1 MGLDQSAYATKG
13 DQHEDIATWRTH
25 NRLQGGM
32 EDLWESKG
40 RPDFCRSEATPMGDF
55 NCIPV
60 ELTMADID
68 SLEYSINNFELPETG
83 GFFFGNDSYFWT
95 DEEGNPYPDNHYYY
109 KDNDLYFIR
118 KARDLINKGWKVF
131 YDCWW

>member
-13 DQHEDIATWRTH
+13 NKTDTLASWRKH
-25 NRLQGGM
+25 NRLQGWM

-40 RPDFCRSEATPMGDF
+40 RPNFDSSEANPMGDF

-60 ELTMADID
+60 ELTMEDID
-68 SLEYSINNFELPETG
+68 SLEDAILNYNLPETG

-95 DEEGNPYPDNHYYY
+95 DEEGNPYPDNEYYY
-109 KDNDLYFIR
+109 KENDLDFIQN
-118 KARDLINKGWKVF
+118 ARNLLGKGWKVF

>member
-13 DQHEDIATWRTH
+13 EQHEDIATWRKH
-25 NRLQGGM
+25 NRLQGWM
-32 EDLWESKG
+32 E
-40 RPDFCRSEATPMGDF
+40 ANPMGDF
-55 NCIPV
+55 NCIPL
-60 ELTMADID
+60 ELTLEDID
-68 SLEYSINNFELPETG
+68 SLEYAINNFELPETG

-118 KARDLINKGWKVF
+118 KARDLLDKGWKVF
-131 YDCWW
+131 FDSWW

>member
-13 DQHEDIATWRTH
+13 NQHEDIATWRKH
-25 NRLQGGM
+25 NRLQGWM
-32 EDLWESKG
+32 EDLWEDKG
-40 RPDFCRSEATPMGDF
+40 RPNFNKAEANPMGDF

-60 ELTMADID
+60 ELTLEDID
-68 SLEYSINNFELPETG
+68 SLEYAINNFELPETG

-109 KDNDLYFIR
+109 KENDLYFIR

-131 YDCWW
+131 FDSWW